1 MARTVG
7 LLSLAVILFFT
18 AAVSPLEAAEP
29 VRERFE
35 ANDFESRLFLDWLYQ
50 DVGPDDEVIF
60 SASSHGSAEKE
71 LIEKVLGQI
80 ESEAHHRGEDL
91 SDRARSEVSAL
102 RQELTVLAEENASAR
117 EMILL
122 KPTYEELT
130 KQRIHHRDYYDIC
143 FKYDWLSTNQK
154 KALLPR
160 SWHVIIDDADKLSER
175 GLRNKKED

>member
-1 MARTVG
+1 MMSSRVYYMGLNDDMTNMNGEQFHVGEEYGVEPDEVEAWFPVYRRVVYAILDGARV
-7 LLSLAVILFFT
+7 VE
-18 AAVSPLEAAEP
+18 VEPLTP
-29 VRERFE
+29 VRALGAPVTRYV
-35 ANDFESRLFLDWLYQ
+35 SRIHVLR
-50 DVGPDDEVIF
+50 
-60 SASSHGSAEKE
+60 E
-71 LIEKVLGQI
+71 LSREQI
-80 ESEAHHRGEDL
+80 MKK
-91 SDRARSEVSAL
+91 
-102 RQELTVLAEENASAR
+102 LAEENASAR